1 MLGRWKEERAG
12 PGQTPGPWGWGQLP
26 TYFPSQQLICSLI
39 QSPVEKTLTDVYCV
53 HALLLGSG
61 NMVTV
66 MALGLV
72 KQRHGQPTGLIITG
86 ETCGG
91 KLSAWWAV
99 ETE

>member
-1 MLGRWKEERAG
+1 MRGQGLGKHLG
-12 PGQTPGPWGWGQLP
+12 PGAGVNFPHAFPPGAYLF
-26 TYFPSQQLICSLI
+26 TF

-86 ETCGG
+86 ETCGR
-91 KLSAWWAV
+91 KLSVWWAV